1 MQINRLF
8 EIIYILLD
16 KKTVTAAE
24 LAERFEVSS
33 RTIFRDIDTL
43 SQAGIP
49 IYAMK
54 GKGGGIRL
62 TENYVLNKSVLT
74 PKEQQM
80 IMQALRGMNAVREEE
95 IRPALSKLSAL
106 FGGEQEDWIEIEF
119 SSWNSDDGVS
129 RRFVILK
136 EAIFAHKRVT
146 FIYSGANG
154 TSSRRLAEPLKL
166 VFRAGSWYLY
176 AWCMDKED
184 FRFFKLSRM
193 EEPQVLEEYFEKR
206 KKPVI
211 EINPVSRH
219 DAGLQ
224 DKPGRQGN
232 PGLQDKQ
239 DSQSKVYSP
248 NSWNSNGEKEAVGT
262 ENIYADKIITVTALI
277 SANKAYRILDEMD
290 KKDVEKLADG
300 NYKVRMFMP
309 ENDWM
314 YQHLLTFGA
323 DLKILE
329 PERIK
334 GRLIEELKKTLKQY
348 EI

>member
-24 LAERFEVSS
+24 LAEHFEVSS

-80 IMQALRGMNAVREEE
+80 IMQALHGMNAVREEE

-154 TSSRRLAEPLKL
+154 TSSRRVAEPLKL
-166 VFRAGSWYLY
+166 VFRAGTWYLY
-176 AWCMDKED
+176 AWCMDKAD

-193 EEPQVLEEYFEKR
+193 EEPRVLEEYFERR
-206 KKPVI
+206 KSPIVRD
-211 EINPVSRH
+211 NPDSKDTPDLQGESALQYMGYSQNSSDVNSETSAVST
-219 DAGLQ
+219 
-224 DKPGRQGN
+224 K
-232 PGLQDKQ
+232 
-239 DSQSKVYSP
+239 
-248 NSWNSNGEKEAVGT
+248 
-262 ENIYADKIITVTALI
+262 NIYVDKMITVTAII

-300 NYKVRMFMP
+300 NYKVQMLMP

-314 YQHLLTFGA
+314 YQHLLTFGS
-323 DLKILE
+323 DMKVLE
-329 PERIK
+329 PERVREKLIK
-334 GRLIEELKKTLKQY
+334 ELKNALKQY

>member
-24 LAERFEVSS
+24 LAEHFEVSS

-80 IMQALRGMNAVREEE
+80 IMQALHGMNAVREEE

-193 EEPQVLEEYFEKR
+193 EEPQVLEEYQ
-206 KKPVI
+206 
-211 EINPVSRH
+211 
-219 DAGLQ
+219 GLQ
-224 DKPGRQGN
+224 DKSAS
-232 PGLQDKQ
+232 KCTEY
-239 DSQSKVYSP
+239 SQ
-248 NSWNSNGEKEAVGT
+248 NSSNLNSETSAISTK
-262 ENIYADKIITVTALI
+262 NIYEDKMITVTAII

-300 NYKVRMFMP
+300 NYKVQMLMP

-314 YQHLLTFGA
+314 YQHLLTFGS
-323 DLKILE
+323 DMKVLE
-329 PERIK
+329 PERVREKLIK
-334 GRLIEELKKTLKQY
+334 ELKNALKQY

>member
-24 LAERFEVSS
+24 LAEHFEVSV

-49 IYAMK
+49 IYTMK

-74 PKEQQM
+74 LQEQQM
-80 IMQALRGMNAVREEE
+80 IMQALHGMNAVREEE

-129 RRFVILK
+129 RRFIILK

-166 VFRAGSWYLY
+166 VFRASSWYLY
-176 AWCMDKED
+176 AWCMDKAD

-193 EEPQVLEEYFEKR
+193 EEPRVLEEYFEKR
-206 KKPVI
+206 KKPVVQG
-211 EINPVSRH
+211 NPVSKYN
-219 DAGLQ
+219 A
-224 DKPGRQGN
+224 
-232 PGLQDKQ
+232 
-239 DSQSKVYSP
+239 DSPDGST
-248 NSWNSNGEKEAVGT
+248 SNVEKEAAGAK
-262 ENIYADKIITVTALI
+262 NIYADDMITVTALI
-277 SANKAYRILDEMD
+277 SDNKAYRILDEMD
-290 KKDVEKLADG
+290 KKDVEKLEDG
-300 NYKVRMFMP
+300 SYKVRMLMP
-309 ENDWM
+309 ENDWL

-323 DLKILE
+323 DLKILG
-329 PERIK
+329 PERVRDRMIK
-334 GRLIEELKKTLKQY
+334 ELENALKQY
-348 EI
+348 QI